1 MFKTI
6 LLTAI
11 GLCIAY
17 SVVIV
22 AFCTLVGA
30 NYTLRSEEECSDEEK
45 M

>member
-11 GLCIAY
+11 VVCIAY
-17 SVVIV
+17 SVVVV
-22 AFCTLVGA
+22 AVCAVIGK
-30 NYTLRSEEECSDEEK
+30 NYTLRSEEECSDEEN